1 MGKVFVDMKAEKLKG
16 FQKKYL
22 RGIAHGLHPV
32 VHIGKKGIYETVL
45 KSLEEA
51 LTSHELIKIK
61 FIDFKEKVQKKK
73 ILSELEG
80 KTGGELVGL
89 IGHNAIFFRKNR
101 DPEKSRIS
109 LPMK

>member
-1 MGKVFVDMKAEKLKG
+1 MKAKKLKG

-22 RGIAHGLHPV
+22 RGLAHGLHPV
-32 VHIGKKGIYETVL
+32 VHIGKKGISENVL

-61 FIDFKEKVQKKK
+61 FLDFKEKNQKKEL
-73 ILSELEG
+73 LSDLEG

-89 IGHNAIFFRKNR
+89 IGHNAIFFRKNI
-101 DPEKSRIS
+101 DPEKNRIS

>member
-1 MGKVFVDMKAEKLKG
+1 MEKVFENMKTKKLKG

-22 RGIAHGLHPV
+22 RSLAHGLHPV
-32 VHIGKKGIYETVL
+32 VHIGKKGISETLL

-61 FIDFKEKVQKKK
+61 FIDFKEKDQKKE
-73 ILSELEG
+73 ILLDLER

-89 IGHNAIFFRKNR
+89 IGHNAIFFRKSI
-101 DPEKSRIS
+101 DPEKNRIS